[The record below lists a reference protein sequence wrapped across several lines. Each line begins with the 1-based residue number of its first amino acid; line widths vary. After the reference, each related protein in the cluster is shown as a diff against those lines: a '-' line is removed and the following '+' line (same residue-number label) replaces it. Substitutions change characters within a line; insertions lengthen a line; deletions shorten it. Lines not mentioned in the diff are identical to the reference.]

1 MTCKDS
7 QQPAAGVC
15 LNITGRRRP
24 AYRSTAWRGK
34 HGIFGHAMDA
44 KTSKP
49 VIDLATGLP
58 IATIINYMLPDGRDI
73 CPAQIRAGCKAPC
86 LNTAGRGAMNSVQKS
101 RAAKTA
107 RFRADPDLFLEQC
120 IEEIEAFIRFCVRRH
135 MVPAV
140 RFNGTSDRP
149 DFAASLAAR
158 FPSVIFYDY
167 TKLTSWAERYAA
179 GRWLPFN
186 YHLTLSWSG
195 ASNRY
200 REQVE
205 SVAGIWS
212 ELNLAVVFGSE
223 MIRDSWIETGRL
235 FLGRPVISG
244 TAHDCR
250 IPSIDG
256 RGVIIGLVA
265 KGKAKRDRSGFV
277 TRRLPL
283 FGDYPRP
290 TVTAEPAP
298 RLYRDE
304 MEGVT
309 YYA

>member
-1 MTCKDS
+1 MTTTS
-7 QQPAAGVC
+7 NRHA
-15 LNITGRRRP
+15 
-24 AYRSTAWRGK
+24 TAWRGK

-44 KTSKP
+44 KTSAAVVDP
-49 VIDLATGLP
+49 TTGLP
-58 IATIINYMLPDGRDI
+58 IATAINYMLPDGRDM
-73 CPAQIRAGCKAPC
+73 CPAQILAGCKAPC
-86 LNTAGRGAMNSVQKS
+86 LNTAGRGAMNSVQRS

-107 RFRADPDLFLEQC
+107 RFRADPELFLEQC
-120 IEEIEAFIRFCVRRH
+120 VEEIEAFIRFCVRRH

-149 DFAASLAAR
+149 DFAARLAAR

-200 REQVE
+200 RESVE
-205 SVAGIWS
+205 TAAGIWS
-212 ELNLAVVFGSE
+212 DLNLAVVFGSE

-298 RLYRDE
+298 VLYRDQ
-304 MEGVT
+304 MDGVT

>member
-1 MTCKDS
+1 MTNTTTNRH
-7 QQPAAGVC
+7 A
-15 LNITGRRRP
+15 
-24 AYRSTAWRGK
+24 TAWRGK

-44 KTSKP
+44 KTSTA
-49 VIDLATGLP
+49 VIDPATGLP
-58 IATIINYMLPDGRDI
+58 IATAINYMLPDGRDI
-73 CPAQIRAGCKAPC
+73 CPAQILAGCKAPC
-86 LNTAGRGAMNSVQKS
+86 LNTAGRGAMNSVQRS

-107 RFRADPDLFLEQC
+107 RFRADPDLFFEQC
-120 IEEIEAFIRFCVRRH
+120 CEEIEAFIRFCVRRH

-149 DFAASLAAR
+149 DFAARLAAR

-167 TKLTSWAERYAA
+167 VKLTAWAGAYAA
-179 GRWLPFN
+179 GKLPFN

-200 REQVE
+200 REIVE
-205 SVAGIWS
+205 SVADFWPG
-212 ELNLAVVFGSE
+212 LNIAVVFGSE

-235 FLGRPVISG
+235 FLGRRVISG

-250 IPSIDG
+250 VPSIDG
-256 RGVIIGLVA
+256 AGVIIGLVA

-298 RLYRDE
+298 ILYRDE
-304 MEGVT
+304 MDGAT

>member
-1 MTCKDS
+1 MNNT
-7 QQPAAGVC
+7 
-15 LNITGRRRP
+15 ITNRH
-24 AYRSTAWRGK
+24 ATAWRGK

-44 KTSKP
+44 KTSRA
-49 VIDLATGLP
+49 VIDPATGLP

-73 CPAQIRAGCKAPC
+73 CPAQILAGCKAPC
-86 LNTAGRGAMNSVQKS
+86 LNTAGRGAMNSVQRS

-107 RFRADPDLFLEQC
+107 RFRADPDLFFRQC
-120 IEEIEAFIRFCVRRH
+120 VEEIEAFIRFCVRRH
-135 MVPAV
+135 MVPAC

-149 DFAASLAAR
+149 DFAARLAAR
-158 FPSVIFYDY
+158 FPSVIMYDY
-167 TKLTSWAERYAA
+167 TKLTPWAGSYAA
-179 GRWLPFN
+179 GKMPFN

-195 ASNRY
+195 ANNRY
-200 REQVE
+200 RETVE
-205 SVAGIWS
+205 GVADFWPS
-212 ELNLAVVFGSE
+212 LNIAVVFGSE
-223 MIRDSWIETGRL
+223 IIRDSWAETGRL
-235 FLGRPVISG
+235 FLGRRVIDG

-256 RGVIIGLVA
+256 AGVIVGLVA
-265 KGKAKRDRSGFV
+265 KGKAKGDRSGFV

-283 FGDYPRP
+283 LGDYPRP

-304 MEGVT
+304 MDGAT

>member
-1 MTCKDS
+1 MTCRHS

-15 LNITGRRRP
+15 LNVTGRRRP
-24 AYRSTAWRGK
+24 PYRPTAWRGK
-34 HGIFGHAMDA
+34 HGIFGYAMDA

-49 VIDLATGLP
+49 VRDPATGLP

-120 IEEIEAFIRFCVRRH
+120 VEEIEAFIRFCVRRH
-135 MVPAV
+135 MVPAC

-149 DFAASLAAR
+149 DFAARLAAR

-200 REQVE
+200 RDNVE

-212 ELNLAVVFGSE
+212 DLNLAVVFGTE
-223 MIRDSWIETGRL
+223 EIRDSWIETGRL

-256 RGVIIGLVA
+256 RGVIVGLVA
-265 KGKAKRDRSGFV
+265 KGKAKRDRTGFV
-277 TRRLPL
+277 TRHLPL

-298 RLYRDE
+298 ILYRDE
-304 MEGVT
+304 MDGAT

>member
-1 MTCKDS
+1 MTCRHS

-15 LNITGRRRP
+15 LNVTGRRRP
-24 AYRSTAWRGK
+24 PYRPAAWRGK
-34 HGIFGHAMDA
+34 HGIFGYAMDA

-49 VIDLATGLP
+49 VRDPATGLP

-86 LNTAGRGAMNSVQKS
+86 LNTAGRGAMNSVQQS

-120 IEEIEAFIRFCVRRH
+120 VEEIEAFIRFCVRRH
-135 MVPAV
+135 MVPAC

-149 DFAASLAAR
+149 DFAARLAAR

-200 REQVE
+200 RDNVE

-212 ELNLAVVFGSE
+212 DLNLAVVFGTE
-223 MIRDSWIETGRL
+223 EIRDSWIETGRL

-256 RGVIIGLVA
+256 RGVIVGLVA
-265 KGKAKRDRSGFV
+265 KGKAKRDRTGFV
-277 TRRLPL
+277 TRHLPL

-298 RLYRDE
+298 ILYRDE
-304 MEGVT
+304 MDGAT